1 MFSTVPLL
9 TLLALS
15 VTGSP
20 VEVRNS
26 RITLPITRKLKF
38 SNGTN
43 QVQHDEAR
51 VVAFRDNST
60 HGRRANNIPLE
71 NEKWMYITSVGI
83 GRPPT
88 FYELVVDTGSA
99 VTWVG
104 AHKMYQKTASS
115 FETSLVV
122 AVDYQFAWFAGFLF
136 TDFLIFGNTLAATMP
151 IGVASEYDGMAYNG
165 ILGIGPARLSVG
177 TVKNAMEMELESIA
191 QHLFEAGSISQPLV
205 GIFFQPSS
213 KGREKPD
220 GGILNFGDPNPALYT
235 GNIVYTPVTT
245 TYPASMYWG
254 IEQRITY
261 GTMEIL
267 PTASG
272 VVDSGCTF
280 NYLASDAY
288 ENYRVATGAKFNAR
302 TKLLSITPEQYGAL
316 DDLKFHIGNQIYSF
330 TRNAQIWP
338 RNLNYKVNGLESG
351 IYLAV
356 KSLSTPVGR
365 GEDFRL
371 GYVFLQRFYASFDN
385 ARSQVGFAGT
395 PFTDATTN

>member
-26 RITLPITRKLKF
+26 RITLPITRRLKF

-43 QVQHDEAR
+43 QVQHNEAR
-51 VVAFRDNST
+51 VGAFRDNST
-60 HGRRANNIPLE
+60 HGRRDDIFLA
-71 NEKWMYITSVGI
+71 NEKWGYIISVGI
-83 GRPPT
+83 GYPPT
-88 FYELVVDTGSA
+88 YYNLIVDTASA

-104 AHKMYQKTASS
+104 ANKNYQKTATS
-115 FETSLVV
+115 FETPWEV
-122 AVDYQFAWFAGFLF
+122 AVEYQSSFFAGRLF
-136 TDFLIFGNTLAATMP
+136 ADSLTFGNAFTTTML
-151 IGVASEYDGMAYNG
+151 IGSASEYGGMSYNG
-165 ILGIGPARLSVG
+165 ILGIGPAGLSVG
-177 TVKNAMEMELESIA
+177 TVTNNRRMELVTIT
-191 QHLFEAGSISQPLV
+191 QHLFDTGSISQPLA

-213 KGREKPD
+213 REND
-220 GGILNFGDPNPALYT
+220 GGILNFGEPHPAFYT
-235 GNIVYTPVTT
+235 GDIAYTPVTKIPT
-245 TYPASMYWG
+245 ASRYWG

-261 GTMEIL
+261 GTKEIL
-267 PTASG
+267 STAAG
-272 VVDSGCTF
+272 IVDSACTF

-288 ENYRVATGAKFNAR
+288 ENYRVATDAKFDAR
-302 TKLLSITPEQYGAL
+302 TKLLSITPEQYDAL
-316 DDLKFHIGNQIYSF
+316 DDLTFHIGEQTYSL

-338 RNLNYKVNGLESG
+338 RYLNYKVDGLDSG

-356 KSLSTPVGR
+356 KSLSTPVGH

-371 GYVFLQRFYASFDN
+371 GYVFLQRFYASFDI
-385 ARSQVGFAGT
+385 ASSSVGFAKT